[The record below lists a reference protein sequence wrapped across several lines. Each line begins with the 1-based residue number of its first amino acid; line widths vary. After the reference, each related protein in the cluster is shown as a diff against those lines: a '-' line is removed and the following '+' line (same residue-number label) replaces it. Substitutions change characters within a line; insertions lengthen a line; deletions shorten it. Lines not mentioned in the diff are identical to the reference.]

1 MKKTWAM
8 VAMVLMVSLM
18 LVVVGCGG
26 GAKPAAK
33 APEAPKFPTKQ
44 IEIIVPAGAGGGT
57 DMLSR
62 ALANKAKD
70 LLGQPVVIVNKPGG
84 SGTVGFTAGQTAKP
98 DGYTVTMFFAEIV
111 IVPHLGIAQADHKLF
126 VPIMRVNMD
135 PAAIT
140 VKADAPWKT
149 LKEFLDYAKAN
160 PGKVRM
166 GNSGPG
172 SIWHLA
178 AATVEDKTGVK
189 FNHVPYGGAA
199 PAVTA
204 LLGGAIEAVAVSPAE
219 VGAQVASGKLKILGV
234 MSDKREKAFPEV
246 KTFKEQGYE
255 VVVGTWRGLGVPK
268 GTPEPVVKILHDAFK
283 KAMDDPGFIA
293 QADKLGLGLAYL
305 NAADFTKFMDADFA
319 NYAKLVDKLGLKQQ
333 KK

>member
-1 MKKTWAM
+1 MKKTWTM

-26 GAKPAAK
+26 GAKPAEK
-33 APEAPKFPTKQ
+33 VPEAPKFPTKQ
-44 IEIIVPAGAGGGT
+44 IEVIVPAGAGGGT
-57 DMLSR
+57 DMLAR
-62 ALANKAKD
+62 AMANKAKD
-70 LLGQPVVIVNKPGG
+70 LLGQPVVIVNKPGVI
-84 SGTVGFTAGQTAKP
+84 GTVGFTAGQTAKP

-140 VKADAPWKT
+140 VQADAPWKT

-204 LLGGAIEAVAVSPAE
+204 LLGGAIEAGAVSPAE
-219 VGAQVASGKLKILGV
+219 VGAQV
-234 MSDKREKAFPEV
+234 RQTE
-246 KTFKEQGYE
+246 
-255 VVVGTWRGLGVPK
+255 
-268 GTPEPVVKILHDAFK
+268 
-283 KAMDDPGFIA
+283 DPRRH
-293 QADKLGLGLAYL
+293 
-305 NAADFTKFMDADFA
+305 
-319 NYAKLVDKLGLKQQ
+319 VR
-333 KK
+333 

>member
-1 MKKTWAM
+1 MNKKWTLAAM
-8 VAMVLMVSLM
+8 ILVLSML
-18 LVVVGCGG
+18 LVVAGCGG
-26 GAKPAAK
+26 SKPAQK

-44 IEIIVPAGAGGGT
+44 IEVIVPAGAGGGT
-57 DMLSR
+57 DMLAR

-70 LLGQPVVIVNKPGG
+70 FLGQPVVIVNKPGG

-126 VPIMRVNMD
+126 VPIMRINMD

-140 VKADAPWKT
+140 VRADAPWKT
-149 LKEFLDYAKAN
+149 LKEFLDYSKAN

-189 FNHVPYGGAA
+189 FTHVPYGGAA

-219 VGAQVASGKLKILGV
+219 VGTHVASGKLKILGV
-234 MSDKREKAFPEV
+234 MSDKREKAFPNAL
-246 KTFKEQGYE
+246 TFKEQSYDI
-255 VVVGTWRGLGVPK
+255 VVGTWRGLGVPK
-268 GTPEPVVKILHDAFK
+268 GTPDAVVKILHDGFK
-283 KAMDDPGFIA
+283 KAMDDPTFIG
-293 QADKLGLGLAYL
+293 QADKAGLGLSYL

-319 NYAKLVDKLGLKQQ
+319 NYKKLVEKLGLKQQ